1 VRLPF
6 SRTIRKALGRPDPAA
21 LAKRYA
27 HLNAP
32 SLVPI
37 VSLAPTAAQPHLP
50 RRITILLPGL
60 RIAGATGGPNT
71 AYNIGARLH
80 GAGLRVRFVS
90 IQNRLDDDITL
101 LRAHVAQLGE
111 LTDGAA
117 AIDFASWSEAAPL
130 LVEPDESFMATAW
143 QTAYTA
149 QAALQHTTAREF
161 YYLIQDYEPA
171 FSAWSS
177 NFALAAA
184 TYTMPHRAIF
194 NDPALRDY
202 LYAQIPESRAA
213 APEHISFHPA
223 VDGALFAPPAEPRSR
238 PYLLLFYARPFAQRN
253 AFEIGLHALR
263 AAVARGAL
271 RAGEWEIRSIGAPL
285 PAFDL
290 GAGQTLI
297 NDPWNNFT
305 EYAALMRR
313 SSVVLA
319 LSISPVSGYPV
330 REIAST
336 GGFAVTNTFAN
347 KDLASLRA
355 ISPRIFAAPATVD
368 DMATQLVHAATAV
381 AAGEAD
387 TTLPP
392 NASQMPPTW
401 SAALSEVIPWIVAG
415 VGELR
420 NA

>member
-1 VRLPF
+1 M
-6 SRTIRKALGRPDPAA
+6 
-21 LAKRYA
+21 
-27 HLNAP
+27 
-32 SLVPI
+32 

-50 RRITILLPGL
+50 PRITIVLPALLHG
-60 RIAGATGGPNT
+60 RATGGPNT
-71 AYNIGARLH
+71 AFNIGARLH

-90 IQNRLDDDITL
+90 IKNQRDNDLAL
-101 LRAHVAQLGE
+101 LREHVAQLGE

-117 AIDFASWSEAAPL
+117 AIEFATWSETAPL
-130 LVEPDESFMATAW
+130 PVEPDESFMATAW

-149 QAALQHTTAREF
+149 QAALQHTAARAF

-202 LYAQIPESRAA
+202 LYAQAPESRAA
-213 APEHISFHPA
+213 APQHISFHPA
-223 VDGALFAPPAEPRSR
+223 VDGTLFAPPTEPRTR
-238 PYLLLFYARPFAQRN
+238 PHLLLFYARPHAQRN

-285 PAFDL
+285 PSFDL

-297 NDPWNNFT
+297 NDPWRDFPS
-305 EYAALMRR
+305 YAAQMRR
-313 SSVVLA
+313 ASIAFA

-330 REIAST
+330 REIAAT

-355 ISPRIFAAPATVD
+355 ISPRIYAAPATVD

-381 AAGEAD
+381 AAG
-387 TTLPP
+387 
-392 NASQMPPTW
+392 
-401 SAALSEVIPWIVAG
+401 
-415 VGELR
+415 
-420 NA
+420 

>member
-1 VRLPF
+1 MRLPF

-50 RRITILLPGL
+50 PRITILLPGL

-71 AYNIGARLH
+71 AFNIGSRLH
-80 GAGLRVRFVS
+80 VAGLRVRFATAGNVDAD
-90 IQNRLDDDITL
+90 LTK
-101 LRAHVAQLGE
+101 LRAHVAQLGGD
-111 LTDGAA
+111 TTGAQG
-117 AIDFASWSEAAPL
+117 IEFVSASASAPM
-130 LVEPDESFMATAW
+130 LVEPDESFLATAW

-149 QAALQHTTAREF
+149 QAALQYTSAKEF
-161 YYLIQDYEPA
+161 FYLVQDYEPA

-184 TYTMPHRAIF
+184 TYTMPHRPIF
-194 NDPALRDY
+194 NDPILGEY
-202 LYAQIPESRAA
+202 LHYQIPESRR
-213 APEHISFHPA
+213 APGKSISFFPA
-223 VDGALFAPPAEPRSR
+223 VDPVLFAPPTAPRER
-238 PYLLLFYARPFAQRN
+238 PYTLLFYARPHALRN
-253 AFEIGLHALR
+253 AFELGLHALR

-271 RAGEWEIRSIGAPL
+271 RAPDWEIRSVGAPL
-285 PAFDL
+285 PPFDL
-290 GAGQTLI
+290 GRGQTLI

-368 DMATQLVHAATAV
+368 EIATELIRAATATE
-381 AAGEAD
+381 AGEAN
-387 TTLPP
+387 TPLPA

-401 SAALSEVIPWIVAG
+401 TAALSEVIPWIVAG
-415 VGELR
+415 VRESR
-420 NA
+420 HA

>member
-1 VRLPF
+1 MRLPF

-37 VSLAPTAAQPHLP
+37 VSLASTAAQPHLP
-50 RRITILLPGL
+50 PRITIVLPALLHD
-60 RIAGATGGPNT
+60 RATGGPNT
-71 AYNIGARLH
+71 AYNIGARLA

-90 IQNRLDDDITL
+90 LHKLVDSNLDS

-111 LTDGAA
+111 LTDGAT
-117 AIDFASWSEAAPL
+117 AIEFATWSEAAPL
-130 LVEPDESFMATAW
+130 PVEPDESFMATAW

-149 QAALQHTTAREF
+149 QAALQHTAARAF

-213 APEHISFHPA
+213 APEHRSFQPA
-223 VDGALFAPPAEPRSR
+223 VDGTLFAPPTAPRSR
-238 PYLLLFYARPFAQRN
+238 PHLLLFYARPQAQRN

-285 PAFDL
+285 PSFDL

-297 NDPWNNFT
+297 NDPWRDFPS
-305 EYAALMRR
+305 YAAEMRR
-313 SSVVLA
+313 ASIAFA
-319 LSISPVSGYPV
+319 LSISPVTSYPV
-330 REIAST
+330 REIAAT

-355 ISPRIFAAPATVD
+355 ISPRVFAAPATVD
-368 DMATQLVHAATAV
+368 ELATELIRAATATE
-381 AAGEAD
+381 AGEAN
-387 TTLPP
+387 TPIPP
-392 NASQMPPTW
+392 NASQMHPTW

-415 VGELR
+415 VRESR
-420 NA
+420 HA

>member
-1 VRLPF
+1 
-6 SRTIRKALGRPDPAA
+6 
-21 LAKRYA
+21 
-27 HLNAP
+27 
-32 SLVPI
+32 VPI

-50 RRITILLPGL
+50 PRITILLPGL

-90 IQNRLDDDITL
+90 IQNRLDDDLTQ

-117 AIDFASWSEAAPL
+117 AIDFARWNEAAPL

-194 NDPALRDY
+194 NDPTLRDY
-202 LYAQIPESRAA
+202 LYAQAPETRAA
-213 APEHISFHPA
+213 APQHISFQPA
-223 VDGALFAPPAEPRSR
+223 VDGTLFAPPTTPRSR

-271 RAGEWEIRSIGAPL
+271 TAPDWEIRSVGAPL
-285 PAFDL
+285 PPFDL
-290 GAGQTLI
+290 GRDQTLI
-297 NDPWNNFT
+297 NDPWNNFAG
-305 EYAALMRR
+305 YAALMRR

-368 DMATQLVHAATAV
+368 EIATELIRAATATE
-381 AAGEAD
+381 AGEAN
-387 TTLPP
+387 TPLPP
-392 NASQMPPTW
+392 NSSQMPPTW

-415 VGELR
+415 VQETR
-420 NA
+420 QR